1 MVIMNIDNIEVGKNA
16 PEEVNVIIEIPAQ
29 SSPVKYEI
37 EKESGALLVD
47 RFMAAPIFYPAN
59 YGFVP
64 HTLAADGD
72 ALDVLV
78 VTPVPLVHN
87 CVIAARPIGILE
99 MTDEAGRD
107 SKVIA
112 VPAKGL
118 KSASDHI
125 QEISDLPPLL
135 LEQIEYFFEYYKVLD
150 SDKWVKIDGWKGAD
164 VAKRAVIDSIKM
176 YQDSL

>member
-1 MVIMNIDNIEVGKNA
+1 MNIDNLEVGSNI

-29 SSPVKYEI
+29 SSPVKYEF
-37 EKESGALLVD
+37 EKESGALVVD
-47 RFMAAPIFYPAN
+47 RFMSAPIFYPAN
-59 YGFVP
+59 YGFIP
-64 HTLAADGD
+64 HTLAEDGD

-118 KSASDHI
+118 HSSSDHL
-125 QEISDLPPLL
+125 QEITDLPPFL
-135 LEQIEYFFEYYKVLD
+135 LEQIEYFFENYKKLD
-150 SDKWVKIDGWKGAD
+150 SDKWVEVDCWKGAD
-164 VAKRAVIDSIKM
+164 VAKKAVLDSIKM
-176 YQDSL
+176 YQDQA

>member
-1 MVIMNIDNIEVGKNA
+1 MNIDNIEVGNNT

-29 SSPVKYEI
+29 SAPVKYEI

-47 RFMAAPIFYPAN
+47 RFMSAPIFYPAN

-64 HTLAADGD
+64 HTLAEDGD
-72 ALDVLV
+72 PIDVLV
-78 VTPVPLVHN
+78 VTPVPLMHH
-87 CVIAARPIGILE
+87 CVISARPIGILE

-112 VPAKGL
+112 VPAQGL
-118 KSASDHI
+118 HSSSDDI
-125 QEISDLPPLL
+125 KDIDDLPKLL

-150 SDKWVKIDGWKGAD
+150 SDKWVKIDGWKGVD
-164 VAKRAVIDSIKM
+164 VAKKAVLDSITM
-176 YQDSL
+176 YNDQHK